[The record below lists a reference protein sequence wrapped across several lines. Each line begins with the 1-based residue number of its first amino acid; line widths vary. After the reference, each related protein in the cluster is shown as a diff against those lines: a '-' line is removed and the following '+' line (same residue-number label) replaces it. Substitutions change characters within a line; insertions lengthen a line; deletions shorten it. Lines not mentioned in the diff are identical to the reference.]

1 MIPLNL
7 LKPYLYFGG
16 IVAICLGVGY
26 VYTLPEKYR
35 QEGRKQERS
44 AYRKVSDG
52 AVLKREFEFL
62 ETKEQLAI
70 ERKERQ
76 DEKIKHEEKFNKY
89 VADVRAGRVSGLRI
103 RKDSVCPARTEEIA
117 RTSGNAEEKTTGLP
131 REVEEGLF
139 RFAHDRDEIIMA
151 FEEFKQEVRIAK
163 CFADTQTEP
172 KK

>member
-7 LKPYLYFGG
+7 LKPYLYLGG
-16 IVAICLGVGY
+16 IVAICFSVGY

-35 QEGRKQERS
+35 QEGRLEEQSK
-44 AYRKVSDG
+44 AKTVSDG
-52 AVLKREFEFL
+52 AVLKRDFEFIDIQR
-62 ETKEQLAI
+62 QLAI
-70 ERKERQ
+70 EKKERQ
-76 DEKIKHEEKFNKY
+76 NEKIEHEEKFNKY
-89 VADVRAGRVSGLRI
+89 VSDVRAGRVAGLRI

-117 RTSGNAEEKTTGLP
+117 RTSGNAEEKTIGLP

-163 CFADTQTEP
+163 CFADTQIEP